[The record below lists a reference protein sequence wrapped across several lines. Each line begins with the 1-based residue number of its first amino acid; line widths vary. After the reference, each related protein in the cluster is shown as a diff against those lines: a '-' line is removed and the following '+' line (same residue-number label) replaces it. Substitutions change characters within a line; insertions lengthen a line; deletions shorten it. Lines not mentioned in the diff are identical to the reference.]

1 MKNQINCPFD
11 EMMIYSKNL
20 EVPRNAYQRE
30 LNPNRVRKIAAEFD
44 EHIANDPKVSFRDGH
59 YYVFDG
65 QHTIAARKLRN
76 GGQDLPIRCKVFYG
90 LSELDEAILFAQQT
104 GTSAQLTAGA
114 KLRALIYGND
124 PDAVAFLKATED
136 VGLRLDYNQDRGKC
150 RIGCVGTAYSIYKKV
165 GEKIYKEG
173 MQHIVNAWD
182 GAPDSLRFEILLGVV
197 FFVDLYHD
205 EYSPKRLVEQLR
217 RYDPLTIY
225 REGRSLGVNM
235 AGYKKYMYQVYR
247 MYNGN
252 SRRYMLPLKF

>member
-1 MKNQINCPFD
+1 MKNLINCPFD

-124 PDAVAFLKATED
+124 PGCGGVPESPGGCRLTA
-136 VGLRLDYNQDRGKC
+136 GLQPGQRQVPDRLRWHSTYYHTNE
-150 RIGCVGTAYSIYKKV
+150 KV
-165 GEKIYKEG
+165 GSK
-173 MQHIVNAWD
+173 N
-182 GAPDSLRFEILLGVV
+182 
-197 FFVDLYHD
+197 
-205 EYSPKRLVEQLR
+205 
-217 RYDPLTIY
+217 
-225 REGRSLGVNM
+225 
-235 AGYKKYMYQVYR
+235 
-247 MYNGN
+247 
-252 SRRYMLPLKF
+252 

>member
-1 MKNQINCPFD
+1 MKNLINCPFD

-104 GTSAQLTAGA
+104 
-114 KLRALIYGND
+114 R
-124 PDAVAFLKATED
+124 
-136 VGLRLDYNQDRGKC
+136 
-150 RIGCVGTAYSIYKKV
+150 CV
-165 GEKIYKEG
+165 
-173 MQHIVNAWD
+173 
-182 GAPDSLRFEILLGVV
+182 
-197 FFVDLYHD
+197 
-205 EYSPKRLVEQLR
+205 
-217 RYDPLTIY
+217 
-225 REGRSLGVNM
+225 
-235 AGYKKYMYQVYR
+235 
-247 MYNGN
+247 
-252 SRRYMLPLKF
+252 